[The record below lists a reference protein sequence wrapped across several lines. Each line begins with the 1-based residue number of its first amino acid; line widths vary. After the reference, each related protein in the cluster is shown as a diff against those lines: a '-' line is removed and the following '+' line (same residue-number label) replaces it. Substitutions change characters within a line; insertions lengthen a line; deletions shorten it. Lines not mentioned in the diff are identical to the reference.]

1 MENYW
6 KIFHKTDAKNC
17 LLHYSTSLVHSL
29 QLLFVVLV
37 CLFIQTK
44 TWGKPAYSAQTQDEQ
59 LGPSQDFNETE
70 VLNRGKRQVTFTLAN
85 VCPAIITSTGSS
97 NSPSNGHPCVKRWYF
112 CPKYNLYEAECQ
124 SSAWS
129 CLSSIPRH
137 GYMKCTPIIKTVII
151 NQGTNS
157 EKRVRLNK
165 TCTCA

>member
-1 MENYW
+1 MS
-6 KIFHKTDAKNC
+6 F
-17 LLHYSTSLVHSL
+17 VHSL

-44 TWGKPAYSAQTQDEQ
+44 TWGKSAYTAQAPDEQ
-59 LGPSQDFNETE
+59 LEPSQDFNETE

-85 VCPAIITSTGSS
+85 VCHVTSTGSS

-112 CPKYNLYEAECQ
+112 CPKYNLYEAECH

-137 GYMKCTPIIKTVII
+137 GYPKCGPIMKTVII
-151 NQGTNS
+151 NQGTS
-157 EKRVRLNK
+157 YEKHVRLIK

>member
-1 MENYW
+1 MEDYW
-6 KIFHKTDAKNC
+6 KIFHKTDIKNF
-17 LLHYSTSLVHSL
+17 LLHYSTSFVHSL

-44 TWGKPAYSAQTQDEQ
+44 TWGKSAYTAQAPDEQ
-59 LGPSQDFNETE
+59 LEPSQDLNETE

-85 VCPAIITSTGSS
+85 VCHVTSTGSS

-112 CPKYNLYEAECQ
+112 CPKYNLYEAECH

-137 GYMKCTPIIKTVII
+137 GYPKCGPIMKTVII
-151 NQGTNS
+151 NQGTSN
-157 EKRVRLNK
+157 EKHVRLIK

>member
-44 TWGKPAYSAQTQDEQ
+44 TWGKPAYSAQTPDEQ

-85 VCPAIITSTGSS
+85 VCPAIISTESS

-124 SSAWS
+124 INAWS

-137 GYMKCTPIIKTVII
+137 GYPKCGPIIKNVII
-151 NQGTNS
+151 NQGTNN
-157 EKRVRLNK
+157 EKHVRLIK

>member
-1 MENYW
+1 MS
-6 KIFHKTDAKNC
+6 F
-17 LLHYSTSLVHSL
+17 VHSL

-44 TWGKPAYSAQTQDEQ
+44 TWGKPAYTAQAPDEQ
-59 LGPSQDFNETE
+59 LEPSQELNETE

-85 VCPAIITSTGSS
+85 VCHVTSTGSS

-112 CPKYNLYEAECQ
+112 CPKYNLYEAECH

-137 GYMKCTPIIKTVII
+137 GYPKCGPIMKTVII
-151 NQGTNS
+151 NQGTSN
-157 EKRVRLNK
+157 EKHVRLIK

>member
-6 KIFHKTDAKNC
+6 KIFHKTDIKNF
-17 LLHYSTSLVHSL
+17 LLHYSMSFVHSL

-44 TWGKPAYSAQTQDEQ
+44 TWGKSAYTAQAPDEQ
-59 LGPSQDFNETE
+59 LEPSQDLNETE

-85 VCPAIITSTGSS
+85 VCHVTSTGSS

-112 CPKYNLYEAECQ
+112 CPKYNLYEAECH

-137 GYMKCTPIIKTVII
+137 GYPKCGPIMKTVII
-151 NQGTNS
+151 NQGTSN
-157 EKRVRLNK
+157 EKHVRLIK

>member
-44 TWGKPAYSAQTQDEQ
+44 TWGKPAYSAQTPDEQ

-85 VCPAIITSTGSS
+85 VCPAIISTGSS

-112 CPKYNLYEAECQ
+112 CPKYNLYEAECH
-124 SSAWS
+124 SSTYN
-129 CLSSIPRH
+129 
-137 GYMKCTPIIKTVII
+137 GCTPRD
-151 NQGTNS
+151 QQLLS
-157 EKRVRLNK
+157 YF
-165 TCTCA
+165 

>member
-1 MENYW
+1 M
-6 KIFHKTDAKNC
+6 FAS
-17 LLHYSTSLVHSL
+17 LLKVI
-29 QLLFVVLV
+29 LLFITVVVV
-37 CLFIQTK
+37 CRFGLPTYPNQNL
-44 TWGKPAYSAQTQDEQ
+44 GEAYTAQAPDEQ
-59 LGPSQDFNETE
+59 LEPSQDLNETE

-137 GYMKCTPIIKTVII
+137 GYMKCGPIIKTVII
-151 NQGTNS
+151 NQGTNN
-157 EKRVRLNK
+157 EKHVRLIK

>member
-6 KIFHKTDAKNC
+6 KIFHKTDIKNC

-29 QLLFVVLV
+29 QFLFVVLV
-37 CLFIQTK
+37 CLLIQTK
-44 TWGKPAYSAQTQDEQ
+44 TWGKPAYTALAPDEQ
-59 LGPSQDFNETE
+59 LEPSQDLNETE

-85 VCPAIITSTGSS
+85 VCPAITSTGSS

-112 CPKYNLYEAECQ
+112 CPKYNLYEAECH
-124 SSAWS
+124 SSTWS

-137 GYMKCTPIIKTVII
+137 GYPKCGPIMKTVII
-151 NQGTNS
+151 NQGTNN